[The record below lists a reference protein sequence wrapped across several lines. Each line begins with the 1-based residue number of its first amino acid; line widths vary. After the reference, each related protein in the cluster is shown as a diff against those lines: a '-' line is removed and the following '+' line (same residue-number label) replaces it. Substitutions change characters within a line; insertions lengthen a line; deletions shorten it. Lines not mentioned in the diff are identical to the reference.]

1 MSPRLTGPADG
12 DPTPTA
18 PGATR
23 GPAAAAEPGSTAVPD
38 SAAESLAPVTIS
50 ARGLA
55 CGYRGRPVLAGIAL
69 DVRRGPV
76 LGLRGPTGVG
86 TTTLF
91 RPLLGH
97 LAPVAGAVTVAGRPR
112 STLSRR
118 EMARAIAYVPQLHE
132 PPFAFTVLDVALT
145 GCASRLGLFGS
156 PPAAERA
163 RAAAALER
171 LGISHLAE
179 RPFNELSGGEQQM
192 TLIARA
198 LVQDGAILVM
208 DEPAAALDLRNQATV
223 LATVRSLADEHH
235 GVVMTSHN
243 PDHAFMVASRAVLLT
258 RERRILT
265 GPVDEVL
272 TEENLREAYGTRVRV
287 IDTVDDG
294 GRPARTCV
302 PSLHT
307 LESRRSL

>member
-1 MSPRLTGPADG
+1 MSPRPEGPAG
-12 DPTPTA
+12 DEQTPAT
-18 PGATR
+18 PGAT
-23 GPAAAAEPGSTAVPD
+23 GSPGAVEDPGAPAEP
-38 SAAESLAPVTIS
+38 LAPVTIS

-55 CGYRGRPVLAGIAL
+55 CGYRGRPVLEGIDL
-69 DVRRGPV
+69 DVRRGQV
-76 LGLRGPTGVG
+76 LCLLGPNGVG
-86 TTTLF
+86 KTTLF
-91 RPLLGH
+91 RTLLGH
-97 LAPVAGAVTVAGRPR
+97 LAPVAGTVRIAGRLR

-132 PPFAFTVLDVALT
+132 PPFAFTALDVALT
-145 GCASRLGLFGS
+145 GCASRLGLLSS

-171 LGISHLAE
+171 LGIPHLAE
-179 RPFNELSGGEQQM
+179 RPFTELSGGEQQM

-198 LVQDGAILVM
+198 LVQDGAIFVM

-223 LATVRSLADEHH
+223 LATVRGLADELH

-265 GPVDEVL
+265 GPVDKVL

-287 IDTVDDG
+287 IDTVDDDG
-294 GRPARTCV
+294 LPTRTCV
-302 PSLHT
+302 PSLRP
-307 LESRRSL
+307 L

>member
-1 MSPRLTGPADG
+1 MSPRPEGPAG
-12 DPTPTA
+12 DEQTPAT
-18 PGATR
+18 PGAT
-23 GPAAAAEPGSTAVPD
+23 GSPGAVEDPSAPAEP
-38 SAAESLAPVTIS
+38 LAPVTIS

-55 CGYRGRPVLAGIAL
+55 CGYRGRPVLEGIDL
-69 DVRRGPV
+69 DVRRGQV
-76 LGLRGPTGVG
+76 LCLLGPNGVG
-86 TTTLF
+86 KTTLF
-91 RPLLGH
+91 RTLLGH
-97 LAPVAGAVTVAGRPR
+97 LAPVAGTVRIAGRLR
-112 STLSRR
+112 SALSRR

-132 PPFAFTVLDVALT
+132 PPFAFTALDVALT
-145 GCASRLGLFGS
+145 GCASRLGLLSS

-171 LGISHLAE
+171 LGIPHLAE
-179 RPFNELSGGEQQM
+179 RPFTELSGGEQQM

-198 LVQDGAILVM
+198 LVQDGAIFVM

-223 LATVRSLADEHH
+223 LATVRGLADELH

-287 IDTVDDG
+287 IDTVDDDG
-294 GRPARTCV
+294 LPTRTCV
-302 PSLHT
+302 PSLRP
-307 LESRRSL
+307 L

>member
-1 MSPRLTGPADG
+1 MSPRPEGPASDEQ
-12 DPTPTA
+12 TPAT
-18 PGATR
+18 PGAT
-23 GPAAAAEPGSTAVPD
+23 GSPGAVEDPGAPAEP
-38 SAAESLAPVTIS
+38 LAPVTIS

-55 CGYRGRPVLAGIAL
+55 CGYRGRPVLEGIDL
-69 DVRRGPV
+69 DVRRGQV
-76 LGLRGPTGVG
+76 LCLLGPNGVG
-86 TTTLF
+86 KTTLF
-91 RPLLGH
+91 RTLLGH
-97 LAPVAGAVTVAGRPR
+97 LAPVAGTVRIAGRLR
-112 STLSRR
+112 SALSRR

-132 PPFAFTVLDVALT
+132 PPFAFTALDVALT
-145 GCASRLGLFGS
+145 GCASRLGLLSS

-171 LGISHLAE
+171 LGIPHLAE
-179 RPFNELSGGEQQM
+179 RPFTELSGGEQQM

-198 LVQDGAILVM
+198 LVQDGAIFVM

-223 LATVRSLADEHH
+223 LATVRGLADELH

-287 IDTVDDG
+287 IDTVDDDG
-294 GRPARTCV
+294 LPTRTCV
-302 PSLHT
+302 PSLRP
-307 LESRRSL
+307 L

>member
-55 CGYRGRPVLAGIAL
+55 CGYRGRPVLEGIDL
-69 DVRRGPV
+69 DVHRGQV
-76 LGLRGPTGVG
+76 LCLLGPNGVG
-86 TTTLF
+86 KTTLF
-91 RPLLGH
+91 RTLLGH
-97 LAPVAGAVTVAGRPR
+97 LAPVAGTVTVAGRPR

-156 PPAAERA
+156 PP
-163 RAAAALER
+163 AALER

>member
-1 MSPRLTGPADG
+1 MSPRPEGPAG
-12 DPTPTA
+12 DEQTA
-18 PGATR
+18 ATPGAT
-23 GPAAAAEPGSTAVPD
+23 GSPGAVEDPGAPAEP
-38 SAAESLAPVTIS
+38 LAPVTIS

-55 CGYRGRPVLAGIAL
+55 CGYRGRPVLEGIDL
-69 DVRRGPV
+69 DVRRGQV
-76 LGLRGPTGVG
+76 LCLLGPNGVG
-86 TTTLF
+86 KTTLF
-91 RPLLGH
+91 RTLLGH
-97 LAPVAGAVTVAGRPR
+97 LAPVAGTVRIAGRLR

-132 PPFAFTVLDVALT
+132 PPFAFTALDVALT
-145 GCASRLGLFGS
+145 GCASRLGLLSS

-171 LGISHLAE
+171 LGIPHLAE
-179 RPFNELSGGEQQM
+179 RPFTELSGGEQQM

-198 LVQDGAILVM
+198 LVQDGAIFVM

-223 LATVRSLADEHH
+223 LATVRGLADELH

-265 GPVDEVL
+265 GPVDKVL

-287 IDTVDDG
+287 IDTVDDDG
-294 GRPARTCV
+294 LPTRTCV
-302 PSLHT
+302 PSLRP
-307 LESRRSL
+307 L

>member
-1 MSPRLTGPADG
+1 MSPRPEGPAG
-12 DPTPTA
+12 DEQTPAT
-18 PGATR
+18 PGAT
-23 GPAAAAEPGSTAVPD
+23 GSPGAVEDPGAPAEP
-38 SAAESLAPVTIS
+38 LAPVTIS
-50 ARGLA
+50 ARDLA
-55 CGYRGRPVLAGIAL
+55 CGYRGRPVLEGIDL
-69 DVRRGPV
+69 DERRGQV
-76 LGLRGPTGVG
+76 LCLLGPNGVG
-86 TTTLF
+86 KTTLF
-91 RPLLGH
+91 RTLLGH
-97 LAPVAGAVTVAGRPR
+97 LAPVAGTVRIAGRLR

-132 PPFAFTVLDVALT
+132 PPFAFTALDVALT
-145 GCASRLGLFGS
+145 GCASRLGLLSS

-171 LGISHLAE
+171 LGIPHLAE
-179 RPFNELSGGEQQM
+179 RPFTELSGGEQQM

-198 LVQDGAILVM
+198 LVQDGAIFVM

-223 LATVRSLADEHH
+223 PATVRGLADELH

-265 GPVDEVL
+265 GPVDKVL

-287 IDTVDDG
+287 IDTVDDDG
-294 GRPARTCV
+294 LPTRTCV
-302 PSLHT
+302 PSLRP
-307 LESRRSL
+307 L

>member
-1 MSPRLTGPADG
+1 MSPRPEGPAG
-12 DPTPTA
+12 DEQTA
-18 PGATR
+18 ATPGAT
-23 GPAAAAEPGSTAVPD
+23 GSPGAVEDPGAPAEP
-38 SAAESLAPVTIS
+38 LAPVTIS

-55 CGYRGRPVLAGIAL
+55 CGYRGRPVLEGIDL
-69 DVRRGPV
+69 DVRRGQV
-76 LGLRGPTGVG
+76 LCLLGPNGVG
-86 TTTLF
+86 KTTLF
-91 RPLLGH
+91 RTLLGH
-97 LAPVAGAVTVAGRPR
+97 LAPVAGTVRIAGRLR

-132 PPFAFTVLDVALT
+132 PPFAFTALDVALT
-145 GCASRLGLFGS
+145 GCASRLGLLSS

-171 LGISHLAE
+171 LGIPHLAE
-179 RPFNELSGGEQQM
+179 RPFTELSGGEQQM

-198 LVQDGAILVM
+198 LVQDGAIFVM

-265 GPVDEVL
+265 GPVDKVL

-287 IDTVDDG
+287 IDTVDDDG
-294 GRPARTCV
+294 LPTRTCV
-302 PSLHT
+302 PSLRP
-307 LESRRSL
+307 L

>member
-1 MSPRLTGPADG
+1 MSPRPEGPAG
-12 DPTPTA
+12 DEQTA
-18 PGATR
+18 ATPGAT
-23 GPAAAAEPGSTAVPD
+23 GSPGAVEDPGAPAEP
-38 SAAESLAPVTIS
+38 LAPVTIS

-55 CGYRGRPVLAGIAL
+55 CGYRGRPVLEGIDL
-69 DVRRGPV
+69 DVRRGQV
-76 LGLRGPTGVG
+76 LCLLGPNGVG
-86 TTTLF
+86 KTTLF
-91 RPLLGH
+91 RTLLGH
-97 LAPVAGAVTVAGRPR
+97 LAPVAGTVRIAGRLR

-132 PPFAFTVLDVALT
+132 PPFAFTALDVALT
-145 GCASRLGLFGS
+145 GCASRLGLLSS

-171 LGISHLAE
+171 LGIPHLAE
-179 RPFNELSGGEQQM
+179 RPFTELSGGEQQM

-198 LVQDGAILVM
+198 LVQDGAIFVM

-223 LATVRSLADEHH
+223 LATVRGLADELH

-265 GPVDEVL
+265 GPVDKVL
-272 TEENLREAYGTRVRV
+272 TEENLREAYGCLLYTS
-287 IDTVDDG
+287 DAADE
-294 GRPARTCV
+294 
-302 PSLHT
+302 L
-307 LESRRSL
+307 

>member
-55 CGYRGRPVLAGIAL
+55 CGYRGRPVLEGIDL
-69 DVRRGPV
+69 DVRRGQV
-76 LGLRGPTGVG
+76 LCLLGPNGVG
-86 TTTLF
+86 KTTLF
-91 RPLLGH
+91 RTLLGH
-97 LAPVAGAVTVAGRPR
+97 LAPVAGTVRIAGRLR
-112 STLSRR
+112 SALSRR

-223 LATVRSLADEHH
+223 LATVRGLADELH

-307 LESRRSL
+307 LESRHSL

>member
-1 MSPRLTGPADG
+1 MSPRPEGPAG
-12 DPTPTA
+12 DEQTPAT
-18 PGATR
+18 PGAT
-23 GPAAAAEPGSTAVPD
+23 GSPGAVEDPSAPAEP
-38 SAAESLAPVTIS
+38 LAPVTIS

-55 CGYRGRPVLAGIAL
+55 CGYRGRPVLEGIDL
-69 DVRRGPV
+69 DVRRGQV
-76 LGLRGPTGVG
+76 LCLLGPNGVG
-86 TTTLF
+86 KTTLF
-91 RPLLGH
+91 RTLLGH
-97 LAPVAGAVTVAGRPR
+97 LAPVAGTVRIAGRLR
-112 STLSRR
+112 SALSRR

-171 LGISHLAE
+171 LGIPHLAE
-179 RPFNELSGGEQQM
+179 RPFTELSGGEQQM

-198 LVQDGAILVM
+198 LVQDGAIFVM

-223 LATVRSLADEHH
+223 LATVRGLADELH

-287 IDTVDDG
+287 IDTVDDDG
-294 GRPARTCV
+294 LPTRTCV
-302 PSLHT
+302 PSLRP
-307 LESRRSL
+307 L

>member
-1 MSPRLTGPADG
+1 MSPRPEGPAG
-12 DPTPTA
+12 DEQTPAT
-18 PGATR
+18 PGAT
-23 GPAAAAEPGSTAVPD
+23 GSPGAVEDPSAPAEP
-38 SAAESLAPVTIS
+38 LAPVTIS

-55 CGYRGRPVLAGIAL
+55 CGYRGRPVLEGIDL
-69 DVRRGPV
+69 DVRRGQV
-76 LGLRGPTGVG
+76 LCLLGPNGVG
-86 TTTLF
+86 KTTLF
-91 RPLLGH
+91 RTLLGH
-97 LAPVAGAVTVAGRPR
+97 LAPVAGTVRIAGRLR
-112 STLSRR
+112 SALSRR

-145 GCASRLGLFGS
+145 GCASRLGLLSS

-171 LGISHLAE
+171 LGIPHLAE
-179 RPFNELSGGEQQM
+179 RPFTELSGGEQQM

-198 LVQDGAILVM
+198 LVQDGAIFVM

-223 LATVRSLADEHH
+223 LATVRGLADELH

-287 IDTVDDG
+287 IDTVDDDG
-294 GRPARTCV
+294 LPTRTCV
-302 PSLHT
+302 PSLRP
-307 LESRRSL
+307 L

>member
-1 MSPRLTGPADG
+1 M
-12 DPTPTA
+12 
-18 PGATR
+18 
-23 GPAAAAEPGSTAVPD
+23 
-38 SAAESLAPVTIS
+38 
-50 ARGLA
+50 
-55 CGYRGRPVLAGIAL
+55 
-69 DVRRGPV
+69 RRGQV
-76 LGLRGPTGVG
+76 LCLLGPNGVG
-86 TTTLF
+86 KTTLF
-91 RPLLGH
+91 RTLLGH
-97 LAPVAGAVTVAGRPR
+97 LAPVAGTVRIAGRLR

-132 PPFAFTVLDVALT
+132 PPFAFTALDVALT
-145 GCASRLGLFGS
+145 GCASRLGLLSS

-171 LGISHLAE
+171 LGIPHLAE
-179 RPFNELSGGEQQM
+179 RPFTELSGGEQQM

-198 LVQDGAILVM
+198 LVQDGAIFVM

-223 LATVRSLADEHH
+223 LATVRSLADEFH

-287 IDTVDDG
+287 IDTVDDD

-307 LESRRSL
+307 L

>member
-1 MSPRLTGPADG
+1 MSPRPEGPAG
-12 DPTPTA
+12 DEQTA
-18 PGATR
+18 ATPGAT
-23 GPAAAAEPGSTAVPD
+23 GSPGAVEDPGAPAEP
-38 SAAESLAPVTIS
+38 LAPVTIS

-55 CGYRGRPVLAGIAL
+55 CGYRGRPVLEGIDL
-69 DVRRGPV
+69 DVRRGQV
-76 LGLRGPTGVG
+76 LCLLGPNGVG
-86 TTTLF
+86 KTTLF
-91 RPLLGH
+91 RTLLGH
-97 LAPVAGAVTVAGRPR
+97 LAPVAGTVRIAGRLR
-112 STLSRR
+112 SALSRR

-132 PPFAFTVLDVALT
+132 PPFAFTALDVALT
-145 GCASRLGLFGS
+145 GCASRLGLLSS

-171 LGISHLAE
+171 LGIPHLAE
-179 RPFNELSGGEQQM
+179 RPFTELSGGEQQM

-198 LVQDGAILVM
+198 LVQDGAIFVM

-223 LATVRSLADEHH
+223 LATVRGLADELH

-287 IDTVDDG
+287 IDTVDDDG
-294 GRPARTCV
+294 LPTRTCV
-302 PSLHT
+302 PSLRP
-307 LESRRSL
+307 L